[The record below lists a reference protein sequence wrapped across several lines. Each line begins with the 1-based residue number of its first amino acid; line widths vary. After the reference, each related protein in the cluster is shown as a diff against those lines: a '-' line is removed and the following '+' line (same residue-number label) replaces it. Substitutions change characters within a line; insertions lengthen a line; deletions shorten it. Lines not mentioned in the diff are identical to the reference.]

1 MRNLK
6 LYLAEFDPS
15 EGFVAYS
22 IEDESGDRVDKGR
35 FGHASLR
42 NYDPKTMDFFLLS
55 YLPKLMSAGDNLEI
69 LGPLS
74 RGLVQKLDSLQDS
87 LIKSRMH
94 PFRNIALTVASDGGI
109 DGRRDYKEEDILHFA
124 RVYLNNNDLNET
136 LKSVFEYYR
145 EA

>member
-22 IEDESGDRVDKGR
+22 IEDENGDRVDKGR
-35 FGHASLR
+35 FGHESLR

-55 YLPKLMSAGDNLEI
+55 YMPKLMAAGDNLEV

-74 RGLVQKLDSLQDS
+74 RGLVQKLDDMEELLLKNS
-87 LIKSRMH
+87 MH
-94 PFRNIALTVASDGGI
+94 PFNNIALTSNAIVDHGN
-109 DGRRDYKEEDILHFA
+109 RDYKEEDILHFA
-124 RVYLNNNDLNET
+124 EVYLNNNDLDET

-145 EA
+145 EV

>member
-1 MRNLK
+1 LRNLK

-22 IEDESGDRVDKGR
+22 IEDENGDRVDKGR

-55 YLPKLMSAGDNLEI
+55 YMPKLMTTGDSLEV

-74 RGLVQKLDSLQDS
+74 RGLVRKLDGMEETLLKDS
-87 LIKSRMH
+87 RH
-94 PFRNIALTVASDGGI
+94 PFNNIALTSNTIVDYGN
-109 DGRRDYKEEDILHFA
+109 RDYMEKDILQFA
-124 RVYLNNNDLNET
+124 EVYLNNKDLNET
-136 LKSVFEYYR
+136 LKFVFEYYG